1 MVRIEPRH
9 VSELLVVMVK
19 SLRDSYDVESL
30 LRGEEL
36 SSVGAMGAQVP
47 VLEASEEGRALLRDR
62 PRLSSATVDLD
73 ALRALPEG
81 TLGRAWVDHLARNGL
96 DVDAL
101 TVPVTA
107 GATDVENW
115 LLERVR
121 QTHDIWHTLL
131 GLGTAPYEEVLVH
144 AFQWPQLRMPYSWL
158 VVAFGTPKHFVLEQR
173 WAELRHG
180 LPGAV
185 RAGRRARPLLPVYWE
200 RHWQKPMDAVR
211 AGLGVAP
218 AVAWR

>member
-1 MVRIEPRH
+1 MVRIAARH
-9 VSELLVVMVK
+9 VPELLVVMGR

-36 SSVGAMGAQVP
+36 SSVGAMAAQVA
-47 VLEASEEGRALLRDR
+47 VLEGLDEGRALLRDR

-73 ALRALPEG
+73 ALRSLPAG
-81 TLGRAWVDHLARNGL
+81 TLGREWTDHLARNGL

-101 TVPVTA
+101 TVPVRA

-131 GLGTAPYEEVLVH
+131 GLGTAPHEEVLVH
-144 AFQWPQLRMPYSWL
+144 AFQWPQLHMPYSWL
-158 VVAFGTPKHFVLEQR
+158 VMAFGTPKHFVLERR
-173 WAELRHG
+173 WTDLRRR
-180 LPGAV
+180 LPAAL

-200 RHWQKPMDAVR
+200 RHWSRPIDAVR
-211 AGLGVAP
+211 AELGVDP
-218 AVAWR
+218 AAAWV